1 MNHYYRDFLKMIRD
15 MDDQRKPFVEH
26 KLNNCIIRVFNS
38 QAPKHLF
45 KWHSDDKHRLL
56 EVLTDTDW
64 QFQFDDKHP
73 FQMKQGQKI
82 LVEKGLQ
89 HRVIPGSSS
98 LWIRIVE
105 KD

>member
-1 MNHYYRDFLKMIRD
+1 MNKHYREFLEMIAH
-15 MDDQRKPFVEH
+15 MDDQRKPFVE
-26 KLNNCIIRVFNS
+26 KQLNNCIIRVFNPKAS
-38 QAPKHLF
+38 KHLF
-45 KWHSDDKHRLL
+45 KWHADDKHRLL
-56 EVLTDTDW
+56 EVLSETDW
-64 QFQFDDKHP
+64 QFQFDDEHP

>member
-1 MNHYYRDFLKMIRD
+1 MNKHYREFLEMIAH

-26 KLNNCIIRVFNS
+26 KLNNCIIRVFNPR
-38 QAPKHLF
+38 APKHLF
-45 KWHSDDKHRLL
+45 KWHADDKHRLL
-56 EVLTDTDW
+56 EILNETDW
-64 QFQFDDKHP
+64 KFQLDDKHP

-89 HRVIPGSSS
+89 HRVIQGTTS

-105 KD
+105 ND